1 MGRSVSFLINLYAL
15 FLSLIIIFDFSVCEF
30 FFYHSVPFFHLLLI
44 FRITPTFYLLLGRSL
59 LPHSTILCRID
70 TLEKP
75 LLLPRCLG
83 YAVLKV
89 FVSPSGLQ
97 PVAAEAFDADSF
109 LNSGEFSLPIYYGRI
124 PDGQL
129 REDTIV
135 ETMNPISGAFL
146 RVCLF
151 DSRYQVDTDSRWTWK
166 SKSSLGTGTT
176 GTKMTKDADE
186 DSDFGSARTHQPEP
200 TQGVTVVE
208 SVLQCAQSLQ
218 PGQALQHPI
227 PLNPNHALRVL
238 YSREP
243 HANSRMEASSREQ
256 LQILQQRNHRR
267 MEVIEIVARYVE
279 ALFPRL
285 DEIKTVVNP
294 TYIMNYEDSV
304 GSLLSLD
311 MLYNMPNRRNLIRA
325 ADESTIVQAIRQGLS
340 SGWDNKIK
348 YFKTV
353 FRYLPGTSDE
363 EFENTNKEASKEFV
377 LDDASVRPVLTSHE
391 LSPMYVDDFSCT
403 ASLRLTARA
412 CLLIQVTAVDVLTS
426 SKVSNVGGN
435 LSKDLVSAAHFPG
448 SPQRSRQNSL
458 TGEEIG
464 DVNTGSAKKSERLS
478 KLKGLIGI
486 YIGHNDVESTWWGIL
501 PLQTTYTGP
510 HPGDASDIPF
520 FAHAGTHLVPL
531 FKGLPPEALIVAADP
546 MQWLL
551 SALKVQR
558 RAKRTSSLYYTIFS
572 KLAWKEKK
580 KDGLKRSS
588 SVPSMLPSSAMG
600 DSGDESPQSLLLCK
614 GSSAVVR
621 LVDARLKKTA
631 NSPIAHDASI
641 CPSHK
646 TLSRILRAYCSNEVD
661 EVAEPAAHRITT
673 YGNSQASIYEDTD
686 NGGAVDERKF
696 NRNFARFSYNALRNM
711 EDRTILACIPSTI
724 EPDALIQE
732 INQQF
737 YQTVE

>member
-1 MGRSVSFLINLYAL
+1 MGPQ
-15 FLSLIIIFDFSVCEF
+15 C
-30 FFYHSVPFFHLLLI
+30 
-44 FRITPTFYLLLGRSL
+44 
-59 LPHSTILCRID
+59 
-70 TLEKP
+70 
-75 LLLPRCLG
+75 
-83 YAVLKV
+83 
-89 FVSPSGLQ
+89 GLQ
-97 PVAAEAFDADSF
+97 SVATEDFDAGSF
-109 LNSGEFSLPIYYGRI
+109 LNSGEFSLPLYYGRI
-124 PDGQL
+124 PDGEL
-129 REDTIV
+129 RDDTIV
-135 ETMNPISGAFL
+135 ETMNTISGAFL
-146 RVCLF
+146 RVRLF
-151 DSRYQVDTDSRWTWK
+151 DSQYQVDADSRWTWK

-176 GTKMTKDADE
+176 GTKMTKDADD

-200 TQGVTVVE
+200 TQGATVVE

-227 PLNPNHALRVL
+227 PVNPNQALRIL
-238 YSREP
+238 YSRDP
-243 HANSRMEASSREQ
+243 LANSRMEATSREQ
-256 LQILQQRNHRR
+256 LQVFQQRSHRR

-279 ALFPRL
+279 TLFPRL

-363 EFENTNKEASKEFV
+363 EFESMNKEASKEFV

-426 SKVSNVGGN
+426 SKISNVEGN
-435 LSKDLVSAAHFPG
+435 TSKDLVSAAHLPG

-458 TGEEIG
+458 TGEEIC
-464 DVNTGSAKKSERLS
+464 DTASAAVDKKSERLS

-501 PLQTTYTGP
+501 PLQTTYSGP
-510 HPGDASDIPF
+510 HLGDASDIPF

-558 RAKRTSSLYYTIFS
+558 RMKKTSSLYYTIFS

-580 KDGLKRSS
+580 KGSLTRSS
-588 SVPSMLPSSAMG
+588 SMPSMLPSSAMADTG
-600 DSGDESPQSLLLCK
+600 NDPPQSLLLCK
-614 GSSAVVR
+614 GASAVVR

-641 CPSHK
+641 CPSHR
-646 TLSRILRAYCSNEVD
+646 TLARILRAYCSND
-661 EVAEPAAHRITT
+661 IDKIAEPAVKRVTSF
-673 YGNSQASIYEDTD
+673 GNSQAASAPFIYEDD
-686 NGGAVDERKF
+686 NGAVDERKF

-711 EDRTILACIPSTI
+711 EDRTILASIPSTI
-724 EPDALIQE
+724 EPEALIQE

>member
-1 MGRSVSFLINLYAL
+1 MLPLISHRLY
-15 FLSLIIIFDFSVCEF
+15 
-30 FFYHSVPFFHLLLI
+30 
-44 FRITPTFYLLLGRSL
+44 FYLGHSL
-59 LPHSTILCRID
+59 QPNSTIVCRID

-75 LLLPRCLG
+75 LLTPRCLG

-89 FVSPSGLQ
+89 FVNPSDLQPSGTESSDPGSL
-97 PVAAEAFDADSF
+97 
-109 LNSGEFSLPIYYGRI
+109 LNSGDFSLPVYYGRV

-129 REDTIV
+129 REETIMD
-135 ETMNPISGAFL
+135 TMNPISGAFL
-146 RVCLF
+146 RVRLF
-151 DSRYQVDTDSRWTWK
+151 DSRYQVDADSRWTRK
-166 SKSSLGTGTT
+166 SKSSLGTGTS
-176 GTKMTKDADE
+176 GTKVTRDADD
-186 DSDFGSARTHQPEP
+186 DSELGSARTHQPEP
-200 TQGVTVVE
+200 HEVTIVE

-218 PGQALQHPI
+218 PGQALQHPL
-227 PLNPNHALRVL
+227 PVNPNQALRIL
-238 YSREP
+238 YTRDQYP
-243 HANSRMEASSREQ
+243 NSRMDNASREQ
-256 LQILQQRNHRR
+256 LQMLQQRNHRR

-353 FRYLPGTSDE
+353 FRYLPGTSDDD
-363 EFENTNKEASKEFV
+363 FENTNNEASKEFV

-391 LSPMYVDDFSCT
+391 LSPMYIDDFSCT

-426 SKVSNVGGN
+426 SKVANVEGN
-435 LSKDLVSAAHFPG
+435 LSKDLVSVVHLPG

-458 TGEEIG
+458 TGEEIN
-464 DVNTGSAKKSERLS
+464 DVASAAANAKAERLS

-501 PLQTTYTGP
+501 PLQTTYPGP
-510 HPGDASDIPF
+510 LPSDSSDVPF

-558 RAKRTSSLYYTIFS
+558 RIKKTSSLYYTIFS
-572 KLAWKEKK
+572 KLAWTTKK
-580 KDGLKRSS
+580 KDNLKRSA
-588 SVPSMLPSSAMG
+588 SVPSMADG
-600 DSGDESPQSLLLCK
+600 AGDEPPQPLLLCK
-614 GSSAVVR
+614 GASAVVR

-631 NSPIAHDASI
+631 NSPVARDASI
-641 CPSHK
+641 CPSHR
-646 TLSRILRAYCSNEVD
+646 TLARILRAYCSNDVD
-661 EVAEPAAHRITT
+661 EVAEAEAETNRISKFSASHSNAMSSISRGGD
-673 YGNSQASIYEDTD
+673 GNSEDVD
-686 NGGAVDERKF
+686 NAAVDERKF
-696 NRNFARFSYNALRNM
+696 NRNFARFSYNSLKNL
-711 EDRTILACIPSTI
+711 EDRTILECIPPTI
-724 EPDALIQE
+724 EPEALIQE